1 MGRIEIEEFRDSGI
15 KIRNMLYLIPQ
26 SLNSKPGTR
35 PKGGSPQ
42 DKFLNLVPNMPDY
55 GF

>member
-15 KIRNMLYLIPQ
+15 KTGNIPHLIPQ

-42 DKFLNLVPNMPDY
+42 DRFLNLIPDMPGY